1 MVRGRALRVAEAIKE
16 EVSEILL
23 NELKDPRIGFTS
35 VTAVEVSDDLRH
47 ARIFFSVFAPPADQE
62 KAMEALE
69 GAKGFIRSELS
80 KRLRLRVAPE
90 LAFQMDRS
98 IERGDRISRLLAEA
112 RRSGGFGSLDGPHG
126 GSGDGGADYD
136 AEDTKKE

>member
-1 MVRGRALRVAEAIKE
+1 MARGRALRVAEAIKE
-16 EVSEILL
+16 EVSEILM

-47 ARIFFSVFAPPADQE
+47 ARIFFSIFAPPADQE

-69 GAKGFIRSELS
+69 KAKGFIRSELS

-90 LAFQMDRS
+90 LTFQMDRS
-98 IERGDRISRLLAEA
+98 IERGDRISRLLADV
-112 RRSGGFGSLDGPHG
+112 RRSGGLGEPDCGPG
-126 GSGDGGADYD
+126 GLAGRGEEDHD
-136 AEDTKKE
+136 AEDKE